1 MAVDIIIGVMFV
13 SLIIACWVYILAE
26 GVVPIIDF
34 MRRTRKTRK
43 WKKQKKIFNDWFL
56 KGVPK
61 ASKEEGAAK
70 REAMSRLIKEVHNIG
85 HEKTNG
91 DDNL

>member
-13 SLIIACWVYILAE
+13 SFTMTCWVYILAE
-26 GVVPIIDF
+26 GIVPVVNF

-43 WKKQKKIFNDWFL
+43 WKKQKKVFNDWFL
-56 KGVPK
+56 KNVPK
-61 ASKEEGAAK
+61 ASKEEETAK
-70 REAMSRLIKEVHNIG
+70 REAMSRLIREVRDIG
-85 HEKTNG
+85 REKTNG